1 MSARLLG
8 MLLLTIPRQGSITMA
23 STIIVGDGPAG
34 LSAALFLAKNG
45 QEVTVLVQ
53 DKTPMHYA
61 KILNYLG
68 ILEITGSEFQKI
80 AKEQV
85 SAFGAILSDSP
96 ATAIEKVQGSFKV
109 TSEDGTVRQ
118 ADYLVLAE
126 GKGADL
132 AEIMG
137 LQKTEHGVASDED
150 GRTSID
156 RLYVVGRATRPNRS
170 QAIIAAGHGAAAA
183 LDILASEAGKDFL
196 DYDSVD

>member
-1 MSARLLG
+1 
-8 MLLLTIPRQGSITMA
+8 
-23 STIIVGDGPAG
+23 
-34 LSAALFLAKNG
+34 
-45 QEVTVLVQ
+45 
-53 DKTPMHYA
+53 MHYA

-85 SAFGAILSDSP
+85 SAFGTILSDSP

-170 QAIIAAGHGAAAA
+170 SFRGRKGFSR
-183 LDILASEAGKDFL
+183 LRLGRLRLE
-196 DYDSVD
+196 